1 MSETQQTTLKTIK
14 LAPHYDVS
22 LRGAIGAG
30 LLKEVAKQLVLLV
43 LLF

>member
-22 LRGAIGAG
+22 LRERLAQ
-30 LLKEVAKQLVLLV
+30 V
-43 LLF
+43 F